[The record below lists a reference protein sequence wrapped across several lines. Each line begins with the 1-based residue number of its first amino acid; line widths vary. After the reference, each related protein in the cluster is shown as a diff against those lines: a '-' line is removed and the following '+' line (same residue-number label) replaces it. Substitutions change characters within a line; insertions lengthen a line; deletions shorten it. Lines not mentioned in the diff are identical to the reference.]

1 MEILR
6 NLWRRKL
13 RNILTISGIAIGI
26 MAFTTMGSMA
36 EKNNK
41 LIDGGVKYFSDH
53 IAVSDSTSGFGGGGG
68 GLIDVSKVAKV
79 QAVDGVLA
87 AFATAGAQAKSDSG
101 FSFGVPDEISG
112 ASAGE
117 GNYENF
123 KLSAKTGVLPSD
135 IPNGQVVLGSDIAKE
150 FGKSVGDTI
159 DLPQAPKTP
168 RADFVNH
175 QFKVIGVLN
184 KTLTAP
190 DNFAFVSLHDG
201 QVALGDA
208 LPPAVR
214 SQVDT
219 SKLISG
225 IDVYGKPGV
234 NLDNLAKKINAEV
247 PGVKAQPP
255 TEVVNAFKSFSLIF
269 SAITLGAALLA
280 LIVGGLSVVNTML
293 MSVTER
299 YREIGLKK
307 AVGAKTRHIIREFL
321 TESVVIGLIG
331 GSIGL
336 LLGFIITSTINA
348 STASQNLDLFLLTP
362 SLAGTSLAFA
372 VVLGGLAGVIPAFSA
387 ARLDPVTALRSQ

>member
-1 MEILR
+1 MEIIR

-26 MAFTTMGSMA
+26 MAFSTMGAMA

-53 IAVSDSTSGFGGGGG
+53 VTVGDSTSGQFGG
-68 GLIDVSKVAKV
+68 GLISTDKIDKVRAI
-79 QAVDGVLA
+79 DGVA
-87 AFATAGAQAKSDSG
+87 AVFPSAGAPGKAENSG
-101 FSFGVPDEISG
+101 FFGPGDQIVADEPGSDKY
-112 ASAGE
+112 ST
-117 GNYENF
+117 F
-123 KLSAKTGVLPSD
+123 KLTPKSGRIDNLQDGEVA
-135 IPNGQVVLGSDIAKE
+135 LGADFAKE
-150 FGKSVGDTI
+150 LNMSVGDTVY
-159 DLPQAPKTP
+159 LPVAPKTP

-175 QFKVIGVLN
+175 KFTVVGVID

-190 DNFAFVSLHDG
+190 DSFAFVSLHDA
-201 QVALGDA
+201 QRALGDN

-214 SQVDT
+214 SQVDST
-219 SKLISG
+219 KLVSG

-234 NLDNLAKKINAEV
+234 NLDDLAKKINNQV
-247 PGVKAQPP
+247 PGLKAQSP
-255 TEVVNAFKSFSLIF
+255 TELVNAFKQFSLIF

-336 LLGFIITSTINA
+336 SLGWIITTSINA
-348 STASQNLDLFLLTP
+348 GTAKQNLELFLLSP
-362 SLAGTSLAFA
+362 SLALTALLFS

>member
-26 MAFTTMGSMA
+26 MAFSTMGAMA

-53 IAVSDSTSGFGGGGG
+53 VTVGDSTSGQFGG
-68 GLIDVSKVAKV
+68 GLIATDKIDKVRAI
-79 QAVDGVLA
+79 DGVA
-87 AFATAGAQAKSDSG
+87 AVFPSAGAPAKADNSSFFGPGDTIASDEPGSEKY
-101 FSFGVPDEISG
+101 ST
-112 ASAGE
+112 
-117 GNYENF
+117 F
-123 KLSAKTGVLPSD
+123 KLTAKAGRID
-135 IPNGQVVLGSDIAKE
+135 NIQDGEVVFGSDIAKE
-150 FGKSVGDTI
+150 LNKKVGDTV
-159 DLPQAPKTP
+159 DLPVAPKVS

-175 QFKVIGVLN
+175 KFTVVGVID

-190 DNFAFVSLHDG
+190 DSFAFVSLRDA
-201 QVALGDA
+201 QRALGDN

-214 SQVDT
+214 GQVDST
-219 SKLISG
+219 KLVSG

-234 NLDNLAKKINAEV
+234 NLDDLAKKINANV
-247 PGVKAQPP
+247 AGVKAQSP
-255 TEVVNAFKSFSLIF
+255 TELVNAFKQFSLIF

-336 LLGFIITSTINA
+336 MLGWIITTLINA
-348 STASQNLDLFLLTP
+348 GTASQNLELFLLSPT
-362 SLAGTSLAFA
+362 LALTALVFA
-372 VVLGGLAGVIPAFSA
+372 IVLGGVAGVIPAFSA

>member
-26 MAFTTMGSMA
+26 MAFSTMGAMA

-53 IAVSDSTSGFGGGGG
+53 VSVGDSTSGGFGG
-68 GLIDVSKVAKV
+68 GLIGVDKIAKVA
-79 QAVDGVLA
+79 AVDGVAA
-87 AFATAGAQAKSDSG
+87 AFPSAGAPAKADQSG
-101 FSFGVPDEISG
+101 FNFGPGDTIGSDEPGSEKYSTFQLTAKKGRIDHIQN
-112 ASAGE
+112 GE
-117 GNYENF
+117 
-123 KLSAKTGVLPSD
+123 
-135 IPNGQVVLGSDIAKE
+135 VVLGSDIAKE
-150 FGKSVGDTI
+150 LNKTVGDTVA
-159 DLPQAPKTP
+159 LPVAPKTP

-175 QFKVIGVLN
+175 QFTVVGVMD

-190 DNFAFVSLHDG
+190 DSFAMLSLHDA
-201 QVALGDA
+201 QRALGDS

-214 SQVDT
+214 SQVDS
-219 SKLISG
+219 SKLVSG

-234 NLDNLAKKINAEV
+234 NLDELAKKINAEV
-247 PGVKAQPP
+247 PGVKAQSP
-255 TEVVNAFKSFSLIF
+255 TELVNAFKSFSLIF

-307 AVGAKTRHIIREFL
+307 AVGAKTRHIVREFL

-336 LLGFIITSTINA
+336 GLGWIITTSINA
-348 STASQNLDLFLLTP
+348 GTAKQNLELFLLSPT
-362 SLAGTSLAFA
+362 LALTALGFA

>member
-26 MAFTTMGSMA
+26 MAFSTMGSMA

-53 IAVSDSTSGFGGGGG
+53 VVVGDSTSGQFGG
-68 GLIDVSKVAKV
+68 GLIPTDRIAKVASV
-79 QAVDGVLA
+79 SGVAAV
-87 AFATAGAQAKSDSG
+87 FPSAGAPAKAEVNG
-101 FSFGVPDEISG
+101 FLGPGDQIIGDQPGS
-112 ASAGE
+112 AS
-117 GNYENF
+117 YSTF
-123 KLSAKTGVLPSD
+123 KLTAKTGRIDNLK
-135 IPNGQVVLGSDIAKE
+135 NGEVALGSDIAKE
-150 FGKSVGDTI
+150 LNKKVGDTL
-159 DLPQAPKTP
+159 DLPVAPKVP

-175 QFKVIGVLN
+175 TFTVVGVMD

-190 DNFAFVSLHDG
+190 DSFAILSFHDA
-201 QVALGDA
+201 QRALGDS

-214 SQVDT
+214 SQVDAT
-219 SKLISG
+219 KLVSG

-234 NLDNLAKKINAEV
+234 NLDDLAKKINAEV
-247 PGVKAQPP
+247 PGVKAQSP
-255 TEVVNAFKSFSLIF
+255 TELVNAFKSFSLIF

-307 AVGAKTRHIIREFL
+307 AVGAKTRHIVREFL
-321 TESVVIGLIG
+321 TESVTIGLIG

-336 LLGFIITSTINA
+336 ALGFIITSTINA
-348 STASQNLDLFLLTP
+348 STASQNLELFLLSP
-362 SLAGTSLAFA
+362 SLALSALLFA
-372 VVLGGLAGVIPAFSA
+372 VILGGLAGVIPAFSA

>member
-26 MAFTTMGSMA
+26 MAFSTMGAMA

-53 IAVSDSTSGFGGGGG
+53 VTVGDSTSGQFGG
-68 GLIDVSKVAKV
+68 GLIAIDKIAKV
-79 QAVDGVLA
+79 QAVDGVA
-87 AFATAGAQAKSDSG
+87 AVFPSAGAPGKSDNG
-101 FSFGVPDEISG
+101 NFSFGPGDQIIGDEPG
-112 ASAGE
+112 SAK
-117 GNYENF
+117 YSTF
-123 KLSAKTGVLPSD
+123 KLTAKTGRID
-135 IPNGQVVLGSDIAKE
+135 NIQNGEVALGSDIAKE
-150 FGKSVGDTI
+150 LGKKVGDSL
-159 DLPQAPKTP
+159 DLPVAPKVA

-175 QFKVIGVLN
+175 TFTVVGVME

-190 DNFAFVSLHDG
+190 DNFAVLSLHDA
-201 QVALGDA
+201 QRALGDS

-214 SQVDT
+214 SQVDS
-219 SKLISG
+219 SKLVSG

-247 PGVKAQPP
+247 PGVKAQSP
-255 TEVVNAFKSFSLIF
+255 TELVNAFKSFSLIF

-307 AVGAKTRHIIREFL
+307 AVGAKTRHIVREFL
-321 TESVVIGLIG
+321 SESVVIGLIG

-336 LLGFIITSTINA
+336 ALGFIITTSINA
-348 STASQNLDLFLLTP
+348 STAGQNLELFLLTP
-362 SLAGTSLAFA
+362 TLAIGALLFA
-372 VVLGGLAGVIPAFSA
+372 VILGGLAGVIPAFSA
-387 ARLDPVTALRSQ
+387 ARLDPVVALRSQ

>member
-26 MAFTTMGSMA
+26 MAFSTMGAMA

-53 IAVSDSTSGFGGGGG
+53 VVVGDSTSGQFGG
-68 GLIDVSKVAKV
+68 GLIATDKIDKVR
-79 QAVDGVLA
+79 AVNGVA
-87 AFATAGAQAKSDSG
+87 AVFPSAGAPAKADNG
-101 FSFGVPDEISG
+101 TFSFGPGDQIISDEPGSEKYSTFTLTAKSG
-112 ASAGE
+112 RITNVQNGE
-117 GNYENF
+117 
-123 KLSAKTGVLPSD
+123 
-135 IPNGQVVLGSDIAKE
+135 VVLGSDIAKE
-150 FGKSVGDTI
+150 LGKKVGDTV
-159 DLPQAPKTP
+159 DLPVAPKIS

-175 QFKVIGVLN
+175 TFTVVGVLE

-190 DNFAFVSLHDG
+190 DTFATLSLHDA
-201 QVALGDA
+201 QRALGDS

-214 SQVDT
+214 SQVDS
-219 SKLISG
+219 SKLVSG
-225 IDVYGKPGV
+225 IDVYGNPGV

-247 PGVKAQPP
+247 PGVKAQSP
-255 TEVVNAFKSFSLIF
+255 TELVNAFKSFSLIF

-307 AVGAKTRHIIREFL
+307 AVGAKTRHIVREFL

-336 LLGFIITSTINA
+336 LLGWAITTTINA
-348 STASQNLDLFLLTP
+348 GTASQNLELFLLSPT
-362 SLAGTSLAFA
+362 LALTALVFA
-372 VVLGGLAGVIPAFSA
+372 IVLGGLAGVIPAFSA